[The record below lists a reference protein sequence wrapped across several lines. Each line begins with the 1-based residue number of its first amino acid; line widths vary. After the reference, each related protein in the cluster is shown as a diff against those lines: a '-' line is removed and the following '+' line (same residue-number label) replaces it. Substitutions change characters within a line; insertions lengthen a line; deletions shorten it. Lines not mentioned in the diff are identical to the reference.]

1 VRSGEPRAQAVPAP
15 GQRSGR
21 SSGREAQRE
30 PAAEASEGDPAG
42 RPLGVLLVNL
52 GSPEAPTPR
61 AVRRYLREFLGDPRV
76 LDIPAVPRTLL
87 LEGAI
92 LPTRPRA
99 SAAAYAKVWTPEGSP
114 LLVHGRALRDALA
127 ARLGKGFAVELAM
140 RYGVP
145 AIPAA
150 LDRLAKA
157 DCRRIL
163 VLPLF
168 PQYSSAATG
177 SAIEAVYRAAGARW
191 NTPPLD
197 VIDSFYDDPGFVAAL
212 AAVAQELPDEQRP
225 DHLLLSYHGL
235 PERQIRKSDVSGA
248 HCLATTGCCDA
259 IGPANRFCY
268 RAQCVATSR
277 ALAKALGV
285 RDEDWTISFQSR
297 LGRTPWIRPYTD
309 EILPFLRDRGVRRLA
324 VMCPSFVAD
333 CLETLEEIGM
343 RGREQWLSLGG
354 DELVLVPCLNAHPK
368 WVEAVAGWVERR
380 A

>member
-1 VRSGEPRAQAVPAP
+1 VSGAPAP
-15 GQRSGR
+15 PGR
-21 SSGREAQRE
+21 R
-30 PAAEASEGDPAG
+30 
-42 RPLGVLLVNL
+42 LGVLLVNL

-76 LDIPAVPRTLL
+76 LDIPALPRRLL
-87 LEGAI
+87 LEGVI
-92 LPTRPRA
+92 LPTRPRR
-99 SAAAYAKVWTPEGSP
+99 SGEAYAQVWTPEGSP
-114 LLVHGRALRDALA
+114 LLVHGRALRDALGK
-127 ARLGKGFAVELAM
+127 RLGGGFVVELAM

-150 LDRLAKA
+150 IERLAAA

-163 VLPLF
+163 VVPLF
-168 PQYSSAATG
+168 PQYSAAATG
-177 SAIEAVYRAAGARW
+177 SALEAVYRAAGARW

-197 VIDSFYDDPGFVAAL
+197 VLDAYYEDPGFIGAL
-212 AAVAQELPDEQRP
+212 ATVARELPEERRP

-235 PERQIRKSDVSGA
+235 PERQVRKSDPSGA
-248 HCLATTGCCDA
+248 HCFASTACCDA

-277 ALAKALGV
+277 ALARALGI
-285 RDEDWTISFQSR
+285 DDQDWTLAFQSR

-309 EILPFLRDRGVRRLA
+309 EILPFLRERGVRRLA

-333 CLETLEEIGM
+333 CLETLEEIGL
-343 RGREQWLSLGG
+343 RGRAQWLALGG
-354 DELVLVPCLNAHPK
+354 EDLVPIPCLNAHPA
-368 WVEAVAGWVERR
+368 WVETIAGWVEAR

>member
-1 VRSGEPRAQAVPAP
+1 VN
-15 GQRSGR
+15 
-21 SSGREAQRE
+21 
-30 PAAEASEGDPAG
+30 PAAAGAAS
-42 RPLGVLLVNL
+42 RPIGVLLVNL

-76 LDIPAVPRTLL
+76 LDIPALPRRLL
-87 LEGAI
+87 LETAI

-99 SAAAYAKVWTPEGSP
+99 SAEAYAKVWTPEGSP
-114 LLVHGRALRDALA
+114 LVVHGRALRDALA
-127 ARLGKGFAVELAM
+127 KRLGEGFVVELAM
-140 RYGVP
+140 RYGAP
-145 AIPAA
+145 AIAPALA
-150 LDRLAKA
+150 RLAAA
-157 DCRRIL
+157 DCGRIV

-177 SAIEAVYRAAGARW
+177 SALEAVYRAAGALW

-197 VIDSFYDDPGFVAAL
+197 VVDSFYDEPAFVSAL
-212 AAVAQELPDEQRP
+212 AAVARELPAERRA

-235 PERQIRKSDVSGA
+235 PERQIRKSDASGA
-248 HCLATTGCCDA
+248 HCFATNDCCEA
-259 IGPANRFCY
+259 VGPANRSCY

-277 ALAKALGV
+277 ALARALGV
-285 RDEDWTISFQSR
+285 RESDWTISFQSR

-309 EILPFLRDRGVRRLA
+309 EILPFLRERGVTRLA

-333 CLETLEEIGM
+333 CLETLEEIGI

-354 DELVLVPCLNAHPK
+354 EDLVLIPCLNAHPA

-380 A
+380 RA

>member
-1 VRSGEPRAQAVPAP
+1 M
-15 GQRSGR
+15 
-21 SSGREAQRE
+21 
-30 PAAEASEGDPAG
+30 
-42 RPLGVLLVNL
+42 LLVNL
-52 GSPEAPTPR
+52 GSPDAPTPR

-76 LDIPAVPRTLL
+76 LDIPAVPRRLL
-87 LEGAI
+87 LEGSI

-114 LLVHGRALRDALA
+114 LVVYGRALRDALA
-127 ARLGKGFAVELAM
+127 KRLGAGFVVELAM

-150 LDRLAKA
+150 LARLAEA
-157 DCRRIL
+157 DCRRI
-163 VLPLF
+163 VVVPLF
-168 PQYSSAATG
+168 PQYSAAATG
-177 SAIEAVYRAAGARW
+177 SAVEAVYRAAGARW

-197 VIDSFYDDPGFVAAL
+197 VLDSFYDDPAFIAAL
-212 AAVAQELPDEQRP
+212 AAVARDVPDARP

-248 HCLATTGCCDA
+248 HCFASKDCCDT
-259 IGPANRFCY
+259 IGRANRFCY

-277 ALAKALGV
+277 ALAGALGV
-285 RDEDWTISFQSR
+285 REQDWTISFQSR

-333 CLETLEEIGM
+333 CLETLEEIGI

-354 DELVLVPCLNAHPK
+354 EDLVLIPCLNAHPA
-368 WVEAVAGWVERR
+368 WVEALAGWVTER

>member
-1 VRSGEPRAQAVPAP
+1 
-15 GQRSGR
+15 
-21 SSGREAQRE
+21 
-30 PAAEASEGDPAG
+30 
-42 RPLGVLLVNL
+42 
-52 GSPEAPTPR
+52 
-61 AVRRYLREFLGDPRV
+61 VRRYLREFLGDPRV
-76 LDIPAVPRTLL
+76 LDIPALPRRLL
-87 LEGAI
+87 LETVI

-99 SAAAYAKVWTPEGSP
+99 SAEAYTKVWTPEGSP
-114 LLVHGRALRDALA
+114 LVVHGFALRDALA
-127 ARLGKGFAVELAM
+127 KRLGEDFVVELAM
-140 RYGVP
+140 RYGAP
-145 AIPAA
+145 AIAPALA
-150 LDRLAKA
+150 RLAAA
-157 DCRRIL
+157 DCGRIV

-177 SAIEAVYRAAGARW
+177 SALEAVYRAAGALW

-197 VIDSFYDDPGFVAAL
+197 VVDSFYDEPAFVSAL
-212 AAVAQELPDEQRP
+212 AAVAREVPAEHRA

-235 PERQIRKSDVSGA
+235 PERQIRKSDTSGA
-248 HCLATTGCCDA
+248 HCFATNDCCEA
-259 IGPANRFCY
+259 MGPANRSCY

-277 ALAKALGV
+277 ALARAIGL

-309 EILPFLRDRGVRRLA
+309 EILPFLRERGVTRLA

-333 CLETLEEIGM
+333 CLETLEEIGI

-354 DELVLVPCLNAHPK
+354 EDLVLIPCLNAHPA

>member
-1 VRSGEPRAQAVPAP
+1 VSDA
-15 GQRSGR
+15 
-21 SSGREAQRE
+21 
-30 PAAEASEGDPAG
+30 PAATA

-114 LLVHGRALRDALA
+114 LLVYGRALRDALA
-127 ARLGKGFAVELAM
+127 RRLGAGFVVELAM
-140 RYGVP
+140 RYGMP

-197 VIDSFYDDPGFVAAL
+197 AIDCFYDDPGFIAAL
-212 AAVAQELPDEQRP
+212 AAVAREVPDDHRP

-235 PERQIRKSDVSGA
+235 PERQIRKSDVTGA
-248 HCLATTGCCDA
+248 HCFASAGCCEA

-277 ALAKALGV
+277 ALTRTLGV

-333 CLETLEEIGM
+333 CLETLEEIGI

-354 DELVLVPCLNAHPK
+354 DELMLIPCVNAHPA
-368 WVEAVAGWVERR
+368 WVEAVAGWVEQR